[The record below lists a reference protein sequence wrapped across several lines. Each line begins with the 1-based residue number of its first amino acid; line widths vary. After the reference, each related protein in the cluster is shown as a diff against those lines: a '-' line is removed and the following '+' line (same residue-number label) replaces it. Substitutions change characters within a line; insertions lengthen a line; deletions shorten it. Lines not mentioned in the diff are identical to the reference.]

1 MGSVLSERKIEESPT
16 LCTMVILCDEAQSC
30 STPHHKK
37 DDGLVAQEKEINS
50 KQSLTFSF
58 I

>member
-1 MGSVLSERKIEESPT
+1 MSERKIDESRT
-16 LCTMVILCDEAQSC
+16 LCTVVILCDEAQSC

>member
-1 MGSVLSERKIEESPT
+1 MSERKIDESRT
-16 LCTMVILCDEAQSC
+16 LCTVVILCDEAQSC

-37 DDGLVAQEKEINS
+37 DDGLVAAQEKEINS